1 MSQETNSNTKFK
13 DSKKDL
19 AGWINK
25 LEGVLLGEPVQI
37 NYSTVLTNQLEQLKV
52 KILFLLY
59 FSFFIYTYILFNIKE
74 MQKSVNDRRDTLE
87 MVNTLGQEML
97 EKLNSEIAAER
108 LTEDLQDLNTRWSD
122 IPVLLDERILKLQK
136 GILKRII
143 LNTYLKFNNR
153 CLIIC
158 MFLDLIL
165 VLELESNFRTLED
178 LMEQSEDLFNYYNSQ
193 SDTPDL
199 KMINV

>member
-1 MSQETNSNTKFK
+1 
-13 DSKKDL
+13 
-19 AGWINK
+19 
-25 LEGVLLGEPVQI
+25 
-37 NYSTVLTNQLEQLKV
+37 
-52 KILFLLY
+52 
-59 FSFFIYTYILFNIKE
+59 

-87 MVNTLGQEML
+87 MVNTLGQDIL

-122 IPVLLDERILKLQK
+122 IPVLLDERILKLQN
-136 GILKRII
+136 GTFFYFILCICFI
-143 LNTYLKFNNR
+143 VINLCIYL
-153 CLIIC
+153 I
-158 MFLDLIL
+158 LDLIL

-193 SDTPDL
+193 SDQPDF